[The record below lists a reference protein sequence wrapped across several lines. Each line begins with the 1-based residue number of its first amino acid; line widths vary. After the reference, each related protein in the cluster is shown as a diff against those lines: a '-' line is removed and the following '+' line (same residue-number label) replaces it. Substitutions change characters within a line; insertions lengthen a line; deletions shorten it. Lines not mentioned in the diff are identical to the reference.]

1 MLPFAGLTSQ
11 SCRRRAGTGIPV
23 KGCTLPFRSIF
34 STPFLLMSLAA
45 SASTAEPSLLP
56 PAAPWT
62 GASEQLVAAPNDPW
76 ITPAE
81 KSDFQDSPNAAR
93 TLDYLRAMDAK
104 SDLLSLHTFGKSY
117 QGRELVYALAKK
129 PGAGKPVVMIQAG
142 IHAGE
147 IDGKDAGLMLL
158 RDIAFR
164 GRDDL
169 LDRVDIVFIPILNV
183 DAHENTSPFGRPN
196 MRGLRT
202 KGARTNAQGL
212 DLNRDYA
219 RLQSPEIAAVVAL
232 LQRFDPALYIDVH
245 VSDGTDYQY
254 DTTYT
259 FAGWGS
265 YARSRATAGWLMN
278 DYTTAVDA
286 ALVAQGHVPGVY
298 PSWIDEDQPG
308 KGLRISAEGPRY
320 STGYGDFA
328 GIPTVLV
335 ENHTMK
341 PYKRRVLGTY
351 VLLEQSIKTVAR
363 DHARIAQA
371 KSQDRAARPARLMT
385 GWERDPEPLATR
397 DFKGYRYDTY
407 DSKASGA
414 RELRWTGEPVEI
426 GLPVYGVRATRE
438 MDFPKAWWV
447 RPEQQ
452 DIIAT
457 LRAHGVQMQALASQC
472 TLPLEVV
479 GFANGKDR
487 TNPYKAVKN
496 VTLPAG
502 AVRITADQAKRS
514 LAAALLAP
522 ESDDSFLAQGYF
534 DQALPPES
542 RLPNH
547 LLAPLADRM
556 MGSDPALRAS
566 FEQALASDKA
576 LSSDPQA
583 RLRWWL
589 ERSDY
594 FERSLFTY
602 PVFTEHGTTTC
613 RFDAGVSADAPAIHD
628 VQPVNPRETR

>member
-1 MLPFAGLTSQ
+1 LLLISFQACASPATGLSPTQ
-11 SCRRRAGTGIPV
+11 Q
-23 KGCTLPFRSIF
+23 
-34 STPFLLMSLAA
+34 
-45 SASTAEPSLLP
+45 LLP
-56 PAAPWT
+56 PALPWT
-62 GASEQLVAAPNDPW
+62 GASEKLVAPAGDPW
-76 ITPAE
+76 ITLAE
-81 KSDFQDSPNAAR
+81 KSDFQDSPDFAT
-93 TLDYLRAMDAK
+93 TLEYLRAMDAK
-104 SDLLSLHTFGKSY
+104 SGLISLHSFGKSY
-117 QGRELVYALAKK
+117 QGRDLVYALAKK
-129 PGAGKPVVMIQAG
+129 PGVGKPVVMIQAG

-169 LDRVDIVFIPILNV
+169 LDLVDVVFIPILNV
-183 DAHENTSPFGRPN
+183 DAHENASLFGRPN
-196 MRGLRT
+196 MRGPRI

-254 DTTYT
+254 DITYT

-265 YARSRATAGWLMN
+265 YARSRATADWLMN
-278 DYTTAVDA
+278 HYSADVDA
-286 ALVAQGHVPGVY
+286 ALTAQGHVPGVY
-298 PSWIDEDQPG
+298 PSWIDEDQPA

-363 DHARIAQA
+363 ERERIARA
-371 KSQDRAARPARLMT
+371 KLLDRAARPARLMV

-397 DFKGYRYDTY
+397 DFKGYRYESYT
-407 DSKASGA
+407 SKASGA
-414 RELRWTGEPVEI
+414 VELRWTPQAANI
-426 GLPVYGVRATRE
+426 GLPIYGVRSTRE
-438 MDFPKAWWV
+438 IDFPQAWWL
-447 RPEQQ
+447 RPEQKEM
-452 DIIAT
+452 IAT
-457 LRAHGVQMQALASQC
+457 LRAHGVRMETLGAAC
-472 TLPLEVV
+472 TLPLETT
-479 GFANGKDR
+479 GFASGKDR
-487 TNPYKAVKN
+487 TDPHNAVRHMA
-496 VTLPAG
+496 LPAG
-502 AVRITADQAKRS
+502 AVRIPSDQAGRAI
-514 LAAALLAP
+514 AAALLAP

-534 DQALPPES
+534 DQALAPES
-542 RLPNH
+542 RVPRH

-556 MGSDPALRAS
+556 MDSDPALRER
-566 FEQALASDKA
+566 FMQALASDKA
-576 LSSDPQA
+576 LASDPQA

-594 FERSLFTY
+594 FARSLFTY
-602 PVFTEHGTTTC
+602 PVFMERSGAAC
-613 RFDAGVSADAPAIHD
+613 RFGAG
-628 VQPVNPRETR
+628 

>member
-1 MLPFAGLTSQ
+1 MSKFASLLAIALLSIPPATCAAAPAPASGLP
-11 SCRRRAGTGIPV
+11 
-23 KGCTLPFRSIF
+23 LPD
-34 STPFLLMSLAA
+34 
-45 SASTAEPSLLP
+45 LLP
-56 PAAPWT
+56 PAQPWN
-62 GASEQLVAAPNDPW
+62 GASEKLVVPAGERWA
-76 ITPAE
+76 TPIE
-81 KSDFQDSPNAAR
+81 KSDFQDSPDAAG
-93 TLDYLRAMDAK
+93 TLAFLRAMDAQ
-104 SDLLSLHTFGKSY
+104 SSLISLHGFGKSY

-169 LDRVDIVFIPILNV
+169 LDLVDIVFIPILNV
-183 DAHENTSPFGRPN
+183 DAHENASPFGRPN
-196 MRGLRT
+196 MRGLRV

-232 LQRFDPALYIDVH
+232 LRRFDPALYIDVH

-254 DTTYT
+254 DITYT

-278 DYTTAVDA
+278 DYSADVDA
-286 ALVAQGHVPGVY
+286 ALTAQGHVPGVY
-298 PSWIDEDQPG
+298 PSWIDQDQPA

-351 VLLEQSIKTVAR
+351 VLLEQSIRTVAR
-363 DHARIAQA
+363 ERERIARA
-371 KSQDRAARPARLMT
+371 KAEDRAARPARLLV

-397 DFKGYRYDTY
+397 DFKGYRYDRY
-407 DSKASGA
+407 DSKASGTS
-414 RELRWTGEPVEI
+414 ELRWTGEPVAI
-426 GLPVYGVRATRE
+426 GLPVYGVRPTRE
-438 MDFPKAWWV
+438 IDFPRAWWI
-447 RPEQQ
+447 RPEQT
-452 DIIAT
+452 DMIAT
-457 LRAHGVQMQALASQC
+457 LRAHGVQMETLAEAC
-472 TLPLEVV
+472 TLPLETV
-479 GFANGKDR
+479 GFASGKER
-487 TNPYKAVKN
+487 ANPRVSVQPVA
-496 VTLPAG
+496 LPAG
-502 AVRITADQAKRS
+502 AVRISSDQAGRA

-542 RLPNH
+542 RLPRH

-556 MGSDPALRAS
+556 MQNDPALRERFA
-566 FEQALASDKA
+566 QALAADRA
-576 LSSDPQA
+576 LAADPQA

-602 PVFTEHGTTTC
+602 PVFRERSAAAC
-613 RFDAGVSADAPAIHD
+613 RFAG
-628 VQPVNPRETR
+628 R

>member
-1 MLPFAGLTSQ
+1 MPKFAPLFAIPFLMLPAL
-11 SCRRRAGTGIPV
+11 
-23 KGCTLPFRSIF
+23 
-34 STPFLLMSLAA
+34 A
-45 SASTAEPSLLP
+45 SAVPGSLSLLP
-56 PAAPWT
+56 PELPWT
-62 GASEQLVAAPNDPW
+62 GASEQLVAPATDPW

-81 KSDFQDSPNAAR
+81 KTGFAISPDAAQTR
-93 TLDYLRAMDAK
+93 AYLDAMDKA
-104 SDLLSLHTFGKSY
+104 SSLVSVHAFGRSF

-129 PGAGKPVVMIQAG
+129 PGQGKPVVMIQAG

-169 LDRVDIVFIPILNV
+169 LDRVDVVFIPILNV
-183 DAHENTSPFGRPN
+183 DAHENASEAGRPN
-196 MRGLRT
+196 MRGPRI

-219 RLQSPEIAAVVAL
+219 KLQSPEIAAVVAL
-232 LQRFDPALYIDVH
+232 LRRVDPALYIDVH

-254 DTTYT
+254 DITYT

-265 YARSRATAGWLMN
+265 YARSRATADWLMS
-278 DYTTAVDA
+278 DYSADVDA
-286 ALVAQGHVPGVY
+286 ALAAHGHLPGVY
-298 PSWIDEDQPG
+298 PSWIDEDQPR

-363 DHARIAQA
+363 EHARIAQA
-371 KSQDRAARPARLMT
+371 KAQDRAARPQRLMV
-385 GWERDPEPLATR
+385 GWERAPEPLATR
-397 DFKGYRYDTY
+397 DFKGYRYDSY
-407 DSKASGA
+407 DSTASGA

-426 GLPVYGVRATRE
+426 GLPVYGVRSTK
-438 MDFPKAWWV
+438 DIDYPQAWWV
-447 RPEQQ
+447 PPEQQ
-452 DIIAT
+452 AVIAT
-457 LRAHGVQMQALASQC
+457 LRAHGVRMQPLAAAC
-472 TLPLEVV
+472 TLALETT
-479 GFANGKDR
+479 GFASGKDR
-487 TNPYKAVKN
+487 AHPHRRDKTM
-496 VTLPAG
+496 TLPAG
-502 AVRITADQAKRS
+502 AVRIGSDQPGRAI
-514 LAAALLAP
+514 AAALLAP
-522 ESDDSFLAQGYF
+522 ESDDSFLAQGMF
-534 DQALPPES
+534 DGALPPES
-542 RLPNH
+542 RLPRH

-556 MGSDPALRAS
+556 MQSDPALRAS
-566 FEQALASDKA
+566 FGQALAGDQA
-576 LSSDPQA
+576 LATDPEA

-602 PVFTEHGTTTC
+602 PVFRERGGSDC
-613 RFDAGVSADAPAIHD
+613 RFAG
-628 VQPVNPRETR
+628 N